1 MAAPTGSVI
10 QNRVF
15 EWTFPNSYKVLLS
28 QDGLNLNGLTLPR
41 TSERTDITGQASSR
55 FLLPTEII
63 DGALSF
69 QVRYDVGAATNTDM
83 FLVTTGQVHTW
94 KHGAYGNADG
104 DKKESGSAWLETV
117 ERVFVGEVLHL
128 NITASLHG
136 AMEIS
141 TWSGGA

>member
-1 MAAPTGSVI
+1 MIGPVGSVV

-15 EWTFPNSYKVLLS
+15 EWTFPDNTMLVLS

-41 TSERTDITGQASSR
+41 TSERTDITGQASTR
-55 FLLPTEII
+55 IVMPTEVL

-69 QVRYDVGAATNTDM
+69 QVRCDDDPNTM
-83 FLVTTGQVHTW
+83 LFLTTTGRAHTW
-94 KHGAYGNADG
+94 KHGAYGKADG
-104 DKKESGSAWLETV
+104 DKKESGTVWLETV

-136 AMEIS
+136 PMTIS
-141 TWSGGA
+141 TWSGGV